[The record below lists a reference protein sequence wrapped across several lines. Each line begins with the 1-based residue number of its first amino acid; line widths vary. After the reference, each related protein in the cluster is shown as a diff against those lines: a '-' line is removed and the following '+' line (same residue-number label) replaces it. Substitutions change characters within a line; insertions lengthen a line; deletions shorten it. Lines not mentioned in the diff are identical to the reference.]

1 MSIYSYIL
9 SNIYSILPLLFTLIL
24 SIVSLMPI
32 MPSGSEEI
40 TPLLGVISL
49 SFWIVHKPEFM
60 GWIPVIIIGIFNDV
74 LYGSSIG
81 IACLSAILIRLVIVK
96 LLIKIKYINIYH
108 TAFCVGL
115 SLIIWILVN
124 SVLNSILYYDNYNYT
139 SLIFQFL
146 VSLIIS
152 PIIIFI
158 KIFLLKKMS
167 I

>member
-1 MSIYSYIL
+1 M
-9 SNIYSILPLLFTLIL
+9 
-24 SIVSLMPI
+24 
-32 MPSGSEEI
+32 
-40 TPLLGVISL
+40 
-49 SFWIVHKPEFM
+49 K
-60 GWIPVIIIGIFNDV
+60 IFNDV

-124 SVLNSILYYDNYNYT
+124 SVLNSMLYYDNYNYT

>member
-1 MSIYSYIL
+1 
-9 SNIYSILPLLFTLIL
+9 
-24 SIVSLMPI
+24 MPI

-74 LYGSSIG
+74 LYGSSLG

-108 TAFCVGL
+108 TVFCVGL
-115 SLIIWILVN
+115 SLFIWILVN
-124 SVLNSILYYDNYNYT
+124 SILNSMLYYDNYNYI

-152 PIIIFI
+152 PIIVFI
-158 KIFLLKKMS
+158 KIFLLKKMF

>member
-1 MSIYSYIL
+1 
-9 SNIYSILPLLFTLIL
+9 
-24 SIVSLMPI
+24 MPI

-74 LYGSSIG
+74 LYGSSLG

-108 TAFCVGL
+108 TVFCVGL
-115 SLIIWILVN
+115 SLFIWILVN
-124 SVLNSILYYDNYNYT
+124 SILNSMLYYDNYNYI

>member
-1 MSIYSYIL
+1 
-9 SNIYSILPLLFTLIL
+9 
-24 SIVSLMPI
+24 MPI
-32 MPSGSEEI
+32 MPNGSEEI
-40 TPLLGVISL
+40 APLLGVISL

-124 SVLNSILYYDNYNYT
+124 SVLNSMLYYDNYNYT

>member
-1 MSIYSYIL
+1 
-9 SNIYSILPLLFTLIL
+9 
-24 SIVSLMPI
+24 MPI

-60 GWIPVIIIGIFNDV
+60 GWIPIIIIGIFNDV
-74 LYGSSIG
+74 LYGSSLG

-108 TAFCVGL
+108 TVFCVGL
-115 SLIIWILVN
+115 SLFIWILVN
-124 SVLNSILYYDNYNYT
+124 SILNSMLYYDNYNYI

-152 PIIIFI
+152 PIIVFI
-158 KIFLLKKMS
+158 KIFLLKKMF